1 MSTYRLDKL
10 FAPRSVAVV
19 GASPRDTSPG
29 RAVLSNLRAAA
40 FEGSID
46 LVNPRYAEIEGIK
59 AVKTIQDLPTPPDLV
74 VIATPPQS
82 VPGIV
87 KAAGEKG
94 AAAAIIITAGLPI
107 CPPSQSVCLQRVA
120 YEGRSKLRGTARFRG
135 YDSVS
140 VCEIRPGKRH
150 FGPLSP
156 RAIFGVSFYVCA
168 TVRSPCSM
176 IRPAIPV

>member
-1 MSTYRLDKL
+1 M
-10 FAPRSVAVV
+10 AVV

-87 KAAGEKG
+87 KAAGERG
-94 AAAAIIITAGLPI
+94 AAAAIIITAGLGHGAGSLADGCERPASGWSAPTASA
-107 CPPSQSVCLQRVA
+107 CCRRASGSMPVLRRGCRPPAILLWC
-120 YEGRSKLRGTARFRG
+120 RSPA
-135 YDSVS
+135 
-140 VCEIRPGKRH
+140 P
-150 FGPLSP
+150 SP
-156 RAIFGVSFYVCA
+156 RA
-168 TVRSPCSM
+168 
-176 IRPAIPV
+176 

>member
-1 MSTYRLDKL
+1 MSTYRLEKL
-10 FAPRSVAVV
+10 FSPRSVAVV

-87 KAAGEKG
+87 KGRRTG
-94 AAAAIIITAGLPI
+94 WAAAIITAGSRSRLPCRCLRESSTLTGPGWLVPI
-107 CPPSQSVCLQRVA
+107 ASAWCHRVPSSTPV
-120 YEGRSKLRGTARFRG
+120 LRHA
-135 YDSVS
+135 
-140 VCEIRPGKRH
+140 CRPSGIS
-150 FGPLSP
+150 L
-156 RAIFGVSFYVCA
+156 
-168 TVRSPCSM
+168 
-176 IRPAIPV
+176 